1 MCHKRNPIQ
10 IQSPLNLSFKWNTLQ
25 HFNGTVV
32 TYRYKNTH
40 PANVLRMT
48 VILFSNIQLS
58 FWFLCSSIAHIYM
71 CVMWNGEY
79 IRRGRWWVIW
89 KMRRTDEKT
98 KMSRDVRHRMR
109 HSLEIGPRRNNLS
122 YPHTS
127 PTLSQVGERR
137 MDRRERKGGET
148 VAIELCRSRYIVQ
161 LCFHPCSHPAA
172 SPIVNVTNTGDIFC
186 YIITTI
192 LLSMN
197 KREIDYLLYDVQSFI

>member
-1 MCHKRNPIQ
+1 MCHK
-10 IQSPLNLSFKWNTLQ
+10 
-25 HFNGTVV
+25 
-32 TYRYKNTH
+32 Y
-40 PANVLRMT
+40 
-48 VILFSNIQLS
+48 ILFKSTAHLIYHLNKIHYNILTEPLWCIDIKIHIPRVFCELS
-58 FWFLCSSIAHIYM
+58 SYFQIFSRHFVLCAVRSRIFT
-71 CVMWNGEY
+71 CVSRETVSTLKC
-79 IRRGRWWVIW
+79 GRWWVIW
-89 KMRRTDEKT
+89 KMRRTGEKT

-109 HSLEIGPRRNNLS
+109 HALEIGPRRNNLS
-122 YPHTS
+122 YPHMP

-161 LCFHPCSHPAA
+161 LCFPHPAA

-197 KREIDYLLYDVQSFI
+197 KREIDYLLYDVQFFI